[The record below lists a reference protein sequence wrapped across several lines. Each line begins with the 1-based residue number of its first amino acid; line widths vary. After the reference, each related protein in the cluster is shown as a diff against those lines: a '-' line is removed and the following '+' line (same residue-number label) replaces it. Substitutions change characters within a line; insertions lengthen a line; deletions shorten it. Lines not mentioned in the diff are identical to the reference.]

1 MARIAGIVVLLK
13 EMPGLLMFI
22 LKEDNMS
29 KPRNT
34 DYRQIVRNMPVQ
46 EVDGLFETFQNCQT
60 RTAQETE
67 IMNILEAEIERRIA
81 RWEVAYV

>member
-1 MARIAGIVVLLK
+1 M
-13 EMPGLLMFI
+13 EN
-22 LKEDNMS
+22 NM
-29 KPRNT
+29 KL
-34 DYRQIVRNMPVQ
+34 YRTPAEYKQIVGTMPIQ
-46 EVDGLFETFQNCQT
+46 EVDGLFETFQNSTT

>member
-1 MARIAGIVVLLK
+1 MKR
-13 EMPGLLMFI
+13 
-22 LKEDNMS
+22 
-29 KPRNT
+29 
-34 DYRQIVRNMPVQ
+34 YRTPEQYKQIVGTMPIQ
-46 EVDGLFETFQNCQT
+46 EVDGLFETFKNCQT

>member
-1 MARIAGIVVLLK
+1 MKLYRTAA
-13 EMPGLLMFI
+13 E
-22 LKEDNMS
+22 
-29 KPRNT
+29 
-34 DYRQIVRNMPVQ
+34 YRQIVSTMPIQ
-46 EVDGLFETFQNCQT
+46 EVDGLFETFQNSTT